1 MNALQAMSEAFDGM
15 TSLMKRVQAENVRL
29 AQENF
34 VLRCQAHGKVLVP
47 ADVLKRAVE
56 TLRDDAEEALL
67 DSRPNTAKKRECLA
81 DELATFLPKE

>member
-47 ADVLKRAVE
+47 VDVLERAI
-56 TLRDDAEEALL
+56 EALKWTHGGEPCGTE
-67 DSRPNTAKKRECLA
+67 DAIA
-81 DELATFLPKE
+81 ELTTFLPKE